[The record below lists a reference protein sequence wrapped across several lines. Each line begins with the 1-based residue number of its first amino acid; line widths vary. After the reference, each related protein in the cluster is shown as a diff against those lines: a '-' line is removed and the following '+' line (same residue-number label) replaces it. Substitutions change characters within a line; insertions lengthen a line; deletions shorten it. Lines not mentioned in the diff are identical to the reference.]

1 MRKLVWIGIALS
13 LIAAGCTP
21 TATPAAKTDPGK
33 TEPGKETPG
42 TGTEPGKTDPA
53 AGTGD
58 GKTDLPGATP
68 AKPENVPANVKT
80 DAFRYLGLNQKASP
94 KFELSGSP
102 AGIQTGSIE
111 TTLVSIENGVPRYK
125 QTWTGGLTY
134 IGESELIA
142 RPDGVFSVSA
152 AGKTFDPPQMELP
165 ASPAKD
171 KTWSADQKMELQG
184 ATIESSQVRVLGIQT
199 VKTKLGTFQALAVRG
214 LVTGKRD
221 GKALKVVM
229 TAHYVKDKGPVR
241 IEIQGPGPDGK
252 PSVTLLQATK
262 G

>member
-1 MRKLVWIGIALS
+1 MRNFVWIGLALS
-13 LIAAGCTP
+13 LIVTGCSPSSPP
-21 TATPAAKTDPGK
+21 TAKTEPGK
-33 TEPGKETPG
+33 TEPGKA
-42 TGTEPGKTDPA
+42 TEPGKELPPA
-53 AGTGD
+53 STGTTGS
-58 GKTDLPGATP
+58 GTTEEATP
-68 AKPENVPANVKT
+68 PKPEDVPANVKT
-80 DAFRYLGLNQKASP
+80 DAFRYLGLNQTSSP

-111 TTLVSIENGVPRYK
+111 TKLVSIDNGVPRYK

-152 AGKTFDPPQMELP
+152 AGRSFDPPQMELP
-165 ASPAKD
+165 SAPVKD
-171 KTWSADQKMELQG
+171 KTWSANQKMELQG
-184 ATIESSQVRVLGIQT
+184 ATIDSSQVRVLGVQT

-221 GKALKVVM
+221 GKTLKVVM